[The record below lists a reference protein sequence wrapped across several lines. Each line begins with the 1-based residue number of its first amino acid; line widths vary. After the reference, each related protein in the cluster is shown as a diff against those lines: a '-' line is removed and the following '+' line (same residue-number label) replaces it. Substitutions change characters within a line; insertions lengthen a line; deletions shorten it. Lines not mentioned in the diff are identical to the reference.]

1 MIRRSTWVLLG
12 VLVLVVG
19 AFFLVKKYPLKSGEP
34 TPTATAV
41 AYLITQAE
49 GNLQSLQ
56 IVDAQGSKVRM
67 QRDPSGKWILTAP
80 RNGEADQSEAGAAQI
95 QVGALRILAALET
108 PPDPAATLL
117 SKPSAVIDTT
127 FDTGRE
133 HRIEVGGPSPTGNGY
148 YVRLDGSK
156 VYVVSQNGIDA
167 LMNLLKSP
175 PYPATPTPA
184 VTDTPAPETATATP

>member
-1 MIRRSTWVLLG
+1 LIRRPTWVLLG
-12 VLVLVVG
+12 VMVLVVG
-19 AFFLVKKYPLKSGEP
+19 AFFVLKKYPLKTGEP

-56 IVDAQGSKVRM
+56 ITDAQGNRVRM

-95 QVGALRILAALET
+95 QVGALRIIAALDT
-108 PPDPAATLL
+108 PPDPSATLL
-117 SKPSAVIDTT
+117 AKPSATIEVT

-133 HRIEVGGPSPTGNGY
+133 HKIEVGGPTPTSSGY

-156 VYVVSQNGIDA
+156 IYVVSQNGIDA

-184 VTDTPAPETATATP
+184 VTDTPSLGAATSTP